1 MSADQTASLIYLV
14 LLGSVIAGYFFLS
27 QRRALGRSLRHA
39 GLWALIF
46 IGVIVGYGL
55 WGDLRDTVL
64 PQQAVFAEA
73 GRVEV
78 PMAADGHYHM
88 VLRID
93 GTPVQFVVD
102 TGASDIVL
110 SRQDAERA
118 GLSVD
123 GLAFVGVANT
133 ANGTVKTARVRL
145 GEVALGEITDRN
157 VPALVNGGEM
167 QGSLLGMSYLNRF
180 AQVSFGGGKMVL
192 TR

>member
-27 QRRALGRSLRHA
+27 NRQSVGRSLRQA

-46 IGVIVGYGL
+46 IGVIVAYGL

-64 PQQAVFAEA
+64 PQQSVFAEE

-78 PMAADGHYHM
+78 PMGNDGHFHM
-88 VLRID
+88 VLRIN

-110 SRQDAERA
+110 SRQDAERV
-118 GLSVD
+118 GIPTD
-123 GLAFVGVANT
+123 NLAFLGTAST
-133 ANGTVKTARVRL
+133 ANGRVQTAQVRL
-145 GEVALGEITDRN
+145 EEVALGDILDSN
-157 VPALVNGGEM
+157 VAAVVNGGEM
-167 QGSLLGMSYLNRF
+167 QGSLLGMTYLNRF
-180 AQVSFGGGKMVL
+180 AEVSFGGGKMIL